1 MLNGEVKKCVMFF
14 TIHVEL
20 HYIQGHSK
28 NIQNIGG
35 EGGGR
40 QLLTY
45 KILQIHLNIRL
56 D

>member
-1 MLNGEVKKCVMFF
+1 MLN
-14 TIHVEL
+14 
-20 HYIQGHSK
+20 YITFK
-28 NIQNIGG
+28 DIPKIFKILGG
-35 EGGGR
+35 GGGR